1 MTSHSYPVLLQ
12 IKDKPC
18 VVVGGGHVAERKVR
32 TLLEAEAEVTVIS
45 PGLTASL
52 AAWAD
57 ENRFVWRAKHFEPAD
72 ITGAW
77 LVFAATDHPEVNQAV
92 YNALEPNQLINIADN
107 PALSTFTVPAQLRRG
122 RLLLTASTEGASPG
136 LSRKIV
142 AELADKY
149 DEAYGTY
156 VDFLAESR
164 AFVLEQV
171 PDGAVR
177 RKIFQRLLDDEFFT
191 YAERKETDKLWDV
204 LNQMVRDANGQDT

>member
-1 MTSHSYPVLLQ
+1 
-12 IKDKPC
+12 
-18 VVVGGGHVAERKVR
+18 
-32 TLLEAEAEVTVIS
+32 LLEAEAEVTVIS